1 MNSKI
6 ISFEECDSSID
17 YASRKTTVG
26 PEAELVSSFLH
37 DGMEGKGYSFKSE
50 HMAVFIEPRIDSGF
64 PDIVIAEYRPEF
76 FKHWRMA
83 RNELSSLDLKLLS
96 YLYGNKGAD
105 SSQIR
110 NQLRLRDSVVL
121 KSTELLLD
129 ADLIV
134 RDKERRLWLPK
145 PIEETFG
152 LNRLIA
158 VEAKV
163 CNNKEVLDQAA
174 LNCWFASESYALTP
188 VVPNDEFARSARD
201 AGVGV
206 VAGNVRRSFRRVI
219 KPRSLPLP
227 SSYAS
232 WLFNEW
238 IGKRLTKDGM

>member
-6 ISFEECDSSID
+6 ISFEDSDASIA

-26 PEAELVSSFLH
+26 PEAELVTSFLR

-76 FKHWRMA
+76 FESWRIA
-83 RNELSSLDLKLLS
+83 RNELSSMDLKLLS
-96 YLYGNKGAD
+96 YLYGTKGAD
-105 SSQIR
+105 SSQIH
-110 NQLRLRDSVVL
+110 NQLRLRDSVIL

-145 PIEETFG
+145 PIEATFG

-163 CNNKEVLDQAA
+163 CNNQDVLNQAA

-188 VVPNDEFARSARD
+188 IIPSDEFARSARD

-206 VAGNVRRSFRRVI
+206 VAGNFRRNFRRFI

-232 WLFNEW
+232 WQFNEW
-238 IGKRLTKDGM
+238 IGKRLTKGGM